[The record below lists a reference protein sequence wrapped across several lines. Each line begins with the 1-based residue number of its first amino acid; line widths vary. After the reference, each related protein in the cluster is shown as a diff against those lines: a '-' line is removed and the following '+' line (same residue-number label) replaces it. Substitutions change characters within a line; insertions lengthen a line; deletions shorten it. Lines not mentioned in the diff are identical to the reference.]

1 MVFAAPGTIQAPDGL
16 ALLVA
21 GAVVLG
27 FTLFQAA
34 RRARPPMSMPQLTG
48 GHLRA
53 LLAWL
58 IILVVAVVT
67 VWRRR

>member
-34 RRARPPMSMPQLTG
+34 RRGPPPMSLPQLTG
-48 GHLRA
+48 AHLRGM
-53 LLAWL
+53 LAWL
-58 IILVVAVVT
+58 IIVVVALVI
-67 VWRRR
+67 VWRRG